1 MLRVLWPLFR
11 YSEWRDAWV
20 LRIGGER
27 FGPVLVRVSN
37 APLRFRIAD
46 VFVRTRHASREVLA
60 DEVPRTR
67 SSIAVLI
74 VTIAV
79 VAGVLGFVLSR
90 STGGSGPHHPPPLSA
105 QVSAGA
111 LQLSF
116 PAAWRHGSSPV
127 AAQLGLSD
135 VIDMSP
141 SASGSRT
148 LIVGSTA
155 TPNPQLLPTQLLSS
169 LASPPTPQTVTLGR
183 TAVYRYPDLLPQ
195 GQSTPE
201 SVYAMP
207 TTFGTAVGVCIAPAS
222 GFAASCERSLATL
235 HVTSGSRLSPGPSQ
249 IYASGLD
256 SAIKTLNTAQARTG
270 PQLAHAHAT
279 KAQVAAASTLGSA
292 YTHAADA
299 LSHLTAGPAA
309 TANTDVVSAL
319 KTIAGAFGALGTAAS
334 HHDSSAYGAA
344 EASVKRGMNAL
355 STAYGQLKPFGYNVS

>member
-1 MLRVLWPLFR
+1 VLVVLWPLFH
-11 YSEWRDAWV
+11 YSDWRDAWV
-20 LRIGGER
+20 LRFVGER
-27 FGPVLVRVSN
+27 IGPVL
-37 APLRFRIAD
+37 APLPYVPF
-46 VFVRTRHASREVLA
+46 RTRASVALGRTSEATRERLG
-60 DEVPRTR
+60 EPVPRTR
-67 SSIAVLI
+67 SSLAWLLGSCAIA
-74 VTIAV
+74 A
-79 VAGVLGFVLSR
+79 AVLGFVLSR
-90 STGGSGPHHPPPLSA
+90 TTGGSGPHHPPPLSA

-116 PAAWRHGSSPV
+116 PGAWKHGSSPV

-141 SASGSRT
+141 SASGPQT

-155 TPNPQLLPTQLLSS
+155 TPNPQLLPTKLLSS

-183 TAVYRYPDLLPQ
+183 TAVYRYPDLVPQ

-207 TTFGTAVGVCIAPAS
+207 TTFGTVVGVCVAPAS

-256 SAIKTLNTAQARTG
+256 SAIKTLDTAQAKTG

-299 LSHLTAGPAA
+299 LSHLSAGPAA
-309 TANTDVVSAL
+309 TSNTDVVSAL
-319 KTIAGAFGALGTAAS
+319 KSIASAFGALGSAAS

>member
-67 SSIAVLI
+67 SSIALLI

-79 VAGVLGFVLSR
+79 VAAVLGFVLSR
-90 STGGSGPHHPPPLSA
+90 TTGGSGPHHPPPLSA
-105 QVSAGA
+105 QASAGT

-155 TPNPQLLPTQLLSS
+155 TPNPQLLPPQLLSS
-169 LASPPTPQTVTLGR
+169 LASPPTPETVTLGR
-183 TAVYRYPDLLPQ
+183 TAVYRYPDLLPR

-207 TTFGTAVGVCIAPAS
+207 TTFGTVVGVCIAPAS

-256 SAIKTLNTAQARTG
+256 SAIKTLDTAQAKTG

-299 LSHLTAGPAA
+299 LSHLSAGPAA
-309 TANTDVVSAL
+309 TANTNVVSAL
-319 KTIAGAFGALGTAAS
+319 KTIASAFGALGNAAS

-355 STAYGQLKPFGYNVS
+355 SSAYGQLKPFGYNVS